1 MTPSLGESVFTAVCD
16 RIPDAGELEISV
28 ALIDPKVI
36 SLIGRTIET
45 QRGFRKSLEEARTRI
60 EEARDMN
67 YRMATDFN
75 QTCEK
80 CANGDQK
87 NPRGKSTFH
96 VCFLRKAKD
105 GSPGIVSKCATC
117 DTFER
122 RVR

>member
-1 MTPSLGESVFTAVCD
+1 MNLLGEIVFTAVCD
-16 RIPDAGELEISV
+16 LIPDAGELEISV

-36 SLIGRTIET
+36 SVIERTIET
-45 QRGFRKSLEEARTRI
+45 QRVFRKSLETARTRI

-75 QTCEK
+75 QTCER

-87 NPRGKSTFH
+87 NPRGKAPFH
-96 VCFLRKAKD
+96 VCFLRKSKD

-122 RVR
+122 RAK